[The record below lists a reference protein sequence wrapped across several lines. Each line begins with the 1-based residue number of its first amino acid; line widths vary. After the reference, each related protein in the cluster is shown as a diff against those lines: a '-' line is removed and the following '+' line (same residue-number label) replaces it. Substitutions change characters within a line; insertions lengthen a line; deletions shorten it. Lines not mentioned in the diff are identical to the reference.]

1 MIHFRVSPPTA
12 YALIAATVATL
23 AGIGSAQAQQQAPGS
38 PATAASAGVVRV
50 VPPATPAPAPA
61 AVPAD
66 EVGTTT
72 RALLA
77 AQADGRRA
85 GNTLLI
91 PGAVATASWN
101 RYIESFTH
109 PIPEF
114 YKERVE
120 DGGNKQ

>member
-1 MIHFRVSPPTA
+1 MTFIRVSGHGVLGVWAAMMTGFVFSA
-12 YALIAATVATL
+12 SALAQSQAVPAA
-23 AGIGSAQAQQQAPGS
+23 G
-38 PATAASAGVVRV
+38 AASGNGVVRA
-50 VPPATPAPAPA
+50 VPAATPAPAPA

-101 RYIESFTH
+101 RYLESFAH

-114 YKERVE
+114 FAERVE
-120 DGGNKQ
+120 DGGLKQ

>member
-1 MIHFRVSPPTA
+1 MFVAAIASV
-12 YALIAATVATL
+12 ALT
-23 AGIGSAQAQQQAPGS
+23 GSALAQS
-38 PATAASAGVVRV
+38 PAASEPAAGNGVVRA
-50 VPPATPAPAPA
+50 VPAATPAPAPA

-91 PGAVATASWN
+91 PGSVATASWN
-101 RYIESFTH
+101 RYLESFTH

>member
-12 YALIAATVATL
+12 CALIAATVATL

-38 PATAASAGVVRV
+38 PATAASAGVVRA

>member
-1 MIHFRVSPPTA
+1 MIHFRVSLPTA
-12 YALIAATVATL
+12 YALIAAIVTTL
-23 AGIGSAQAQQQAPGS
+23 AGVGSAQAQQQAPGS
-38 PATAASAGVVRV
+38 PATAAGAGVVRA
-50 VPPATPAPAPA
+50 VPPATPAPAQA